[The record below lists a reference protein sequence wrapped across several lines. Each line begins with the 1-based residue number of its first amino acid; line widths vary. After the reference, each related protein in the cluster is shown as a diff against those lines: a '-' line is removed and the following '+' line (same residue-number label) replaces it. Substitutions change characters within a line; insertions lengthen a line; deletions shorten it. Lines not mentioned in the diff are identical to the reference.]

1 MHRHFKLSG
10 MKSLATLIAILFMF
24 LGCTASCRKD
34 DDTIHA
40 QNNHVGKINPLT
52 TKMKITIGTTVF
64 TATLYDNPSARAL
77 SANFP
82 LTINMAE
89 LNNNEKYYD
98 LPNSLP
104 TNSSVGGNIKVG
116 DLTLYGSNTLVLF
129 YKSFNTSYRYTKLG
143 YVDNPSG
150 LATALGNGNVVVK
163 FENN

>member
-1 MHRHFKLSG
+1 MHRHFKLTG
-10 MKSLATLIAILFMF
+10 MKSLATLIAFLFTF
-24 LGCTASCRKD
+24 LGCTASCSKD

-40 QNNHVGKINPLT
+40 QNNDVGNINPLT

-82 LTINMAE
+82 LTIKMAE

-104 TNSSVGGNIKVG
+104 TNASVGGNIKVG

-129 YKSFNTSYRYTKLG
+129 YKSFNTSYSYTKLG
-143 YVDNPSG
+143 YIDNPSG
-150 LATALGNGNVVVK
+150 LATAVGKGNVVVK

>member
-1 MHRHFKLSG
+1 
-10 MKSLATLIAILFMF
+10 MF
-24 LGCTASCRKD
+24 LGCTASCSKD

-40 QNNHVGKINPLT
+40 QNNHVGKTNPLT
-52 TKMKITIGTTVF
+52 TKMNITIGTTVF
-64 TATLYDNPSARAL
+64 TAMLYDNPSARAL

-129 YKSFNTSYRYTKLG
+129 YKSFNTSYSYTKLG

>member
-10 MKSLATLIAILFMF
+10 MKSLATLIAILFTF
-24 LGCTASCRKD
+24 LGYTASCSKD
-34 DDTIHA
+34 DENIHA
-40 QNNHVGKINPLT
+40 QNNHVGNINPLT

-64 TATLYDNPSARAL
+64 SATLYNNPSARAF

-82 LTINMAE
+82 VTINMAE

-104 TNSSVGGNIKVG
+104 TNASLGGNIKVG
-116 DLTLYGSNTLVLF
+116 DLMLYGSNTLVLF
-129 YKSFNTSYRYTKLG
+129 YKSLNTSYSYTKLG
-143 YVDNPSG
+143 YVDNPTG
-150 LATALGNGNVVVK
+150 LATALGNGDVVVK